1 VILLGGL
8 AAAGLLGWLGVF
20 LFSTLMVAKYVALP
34 LAILST
40 LVGGGVL
47 TAGRKLKQNAARS
60 RREAQVA
67 ALRAAASLQGGA
79 LTVPQ
84 AAVAL
89 RVPEAEADALLTE
102 LAIAEQI
109 RQELT
114 DQGTLLYVFQGA
126 RGSVPG
132 GRLRAPGAPL
142 RVGPSSPE
150 DISVEELEAIVE
162 PPRSRRKATS

>member
-1 VILLGGL
+1 
-8 AAAGLLGWLGVF
+8 
-20 LFSTLMVAKYVALP
+20 
-34 LAILST
+34 
-40 LVGGGVL
+40 
-47 TAGRKLKQNAARS
+47 
-60 RREAQVA
+60 
-67 ALRAAASLQGGA
+67 
-79 LTVPQ
+79 
-84 AAVAL
+84 VAL